1 MASQANKFF
10 RKEIFGKSYVE
21 IFFFLCTIGQ
31 MIQTPYISVA
41 VSLPVMKSYT
51 YLVPDHLQDLCSPGM
66 RVLVPFGNR
75 RVTGYIL
82 SRQKKCEGFTAK
94 KILDVLD
101 DHPLF
106 PESEIS
112 FFKWIS
118 DYYIHPLGDVVKAAL
133 PSGLDLH
140 DVSCVFV
147 TQHGQDSLHAG
158 TLTPGEDQVIE
169 FILQRQSCTLKQVL
183 KNSKNILINALVR
196 KMEKEDLITV
206 SAVLKKDGAKVK
218 KEKFIIPGDEPKT
231 DISMSKKR
239 KKLLLLVK
247 EAKEISLTGLKAV
260 IPTAPALI
268 KPLAQAGYIQV
279 IQRQVFRDPLGDP
292 VEPDTP
298 PKLTWEQKAAVKKV
312 QENLSQGFSPYL
324 LSGVTGSGKTEVYM
338 RLVWDVVEKGKSVI
352 VLVPEISLI
361 SQTER
366 RFRARFGEKIAVIHS
381 SLTKGELI
389 DQWRKIALKKVNIVI
404 GARSAVFAPF
414 EDIGLII
421 VDEEHDTSYK
431 QETGLRYNARD
442 LAVVRGKMNACPVIL
457 GSATPS
463 VQSYQ
468 NVVIKRFEEL
478 KLETRINQ
486 HPLPKITLVD
496 LKKYKDARGYDRIIT
511 PELSKE
517 IRKCLDKGNQALI
530 FLNRRGFATS
540 PVCMDCGKSLSC
552 KYCDV
557 TMTLHKG
564 QNVYQCHFCG
574 YNRPVNT
581 KCPSCKSSKIKP
593 LGFGTEKVESMLKTM
608 FPDARLARMDQDS
621 TSRKGATI
629 KILKSIRNR
638 NVDIIVGTQ
647 MLAKGHDFP
656 SITLVGVI
664 CADLSL
670 SLPDFRAGER
680 TFQVLAQVAG
690 RAGRG
695 DTEGKVIMQTYNPE
709 HFIIEAAKK
718 QDFIEFFQ
726 NEVPYRKA
734 LLYPPF
740 SRMIQLKISGSNF
753 AKVKD
758 YAAMVAQVLKA
769 LLENQEKQKAMVQI
783 LGPIEASIQKIS
795 SQFRWQILVK
805 SPSSVLVNGLIK
817 AMMDHPKITS
827 KSGIRL
833 VVDVDPYSLM

>member
-1 MASQANKFF
+1 
-10 RKEIFGKSYVE
+10 
-21 IFFFLCTIGQ
+21 

-41 VSLPVMKSYT
+41 VSLPVIKSYT
-51 YLVPDHLQDLCSPGM
+51 YSVPGHLKDFCFPGM

-82 SRQKKCEGFTAK
+82 SGQKDCKGFKAK
-94 KILDVLD
+94 KIFDILD

-112 FFKWIS
+112 FFKWIAG
-118 DYYIHPLGDVVKAAL
+118 YYIHPLGEVIKAAL
-133 PSGLDLH
+133 PSGFDRH
-140 DVSCVFV
+140 DVSHVFV
-147 TQHGQDSLHAG
+147 TRHGQDHLNQG
-158 TLTPGEDQVIE
+158 RLTPGEEQVVE
-169 FILQRQSCTLKQVL
+169 FVLQRQACTLKQL
-183 KNSKNILINALVR
+183 KKNSQNTTINALIR
-196 KMEKEDLITV
+196 GMEKKDLITV
-206 SAVLKKDGAKVK
+206 SAVLKKDGANIK
-218 KEKFIIPGDEPKT
+218 KEKFILYNHNPKT
-231 DISMSKKR
+231 IIRMSKKR
-239 KKLLLLVK
+239 KKLLCLVK
-247 EAKEISLTGLKAV
+247 EKKEISLTGLKV
-260 IPTAPALI
+260 HIPTAPVLI
-268 KPLAQAGYIQV
+268 KPLADAGYIRI

-298 PKLTWEQKAAVKKV
+298 PKLTWEQEAVVKRV
-312 QENLSQGFSPYL
+312 QEKLSRGFAPYL

-338 RLVWDVVEKGKSVI
+338 RLVRDVVETGKSAI

-381 SLTKGELI
+381 SLTKGELV
-389 DQWRKIALKKVNIVI
+389 DQWRKIILQKVNIVI

-414 EDIGLII
+414 KDIGIII

-431 QETGLRYNARD
+431 QETGLKYNARD
-442 LAVVRGKMNACPVIL
+442 LAVVRGKMNGCPVIL

-468 NVVIKRFEEL
+468 NVVMKRFEEL
-478 KLETRINQ
+478 KLKKRVNR
-486 HPLPKITLVD
+486 HPLPRITLVD
-496 LKKYKDARGYDRIIT
+496 LKKYKDVWGYDRIIT

-517 IRKCLDKGNQALI
+517 IRTCLDKGNQALI
-530 FLNRRGFATS
+530 FLNRRGFATF
-540 PVCMDCGKSLSC
+540 PVCRDCGKSLSC

-564 QNVYQCHFCG
+564 HNEYRCHFCG
-574 YNRPVNT
+574 YGRPVNT
-581 KCPSCKSSKIKP
+581 RCPACNSSKIKP
-593 LGFGTEKVESMLKTM
+593 LGFGTEKVESILKAL
-608 FPDARLARMDQDS
+608 FPDARLVRMDQDS

-647 MLAKGHDFP
+647 MLAKGRDFP

-680 TFQVLAQVAG
+680 TFQLLAQVAG

-695 DTEGKVIMQTYNPE
+695 DSKGKVIMQTYSPD

-718 QDFIEFFQ
+718 QDFLEFFQ

-740 SRMIQLKISGSNF
+740 SRMIQLKVSGSNTD
-753 AKVKD
+753 KVKA
-758 YAAMVAQVLKA
+758 YAANVADILNT
-769 LLENQEKQKAMVQI
+769 LIENEENQKDMVQI
-783 LGPIEASIQKIS
+783 LGPIEAPIQKIS
-795 SQFRWQILVK
+795 SQFRWQLLVK
-805 SPSSVLVNGLIK
+805 SPSSALINRLIK
-817 AMMDHPKITS
+817 SMMAHPKATP
-827 KSGIRL
+827 KSGVRL
-833 VVDVDPYSLM
+833 IVDVDPYSLM

>member
-1 MASQANKFF
+1 MAQSSKL
-10 RKEIFGKSYVE
+10 ISGKSCVE
-21 IFFFLCTIGQ
+21 IFSFLCTISE
-31 MIQTPYISVA
+31 MIKAPYISVA
-41 VSLPVMKSYT
+41 VALPVMKSYT
-51 YLVPDHLQDLCSPGM
+51 YEIPDHLLRLCSPGM

-82 SRQKKCEGFTAK
+82 SRQETIKGFKTK

-101 DHPLF
+101 DYPLF
-106 PESEIS
+106 PESQII

-118 DYYIHPLGDVVKAAL
+118 DYYIHPLGDMIKAAL
-133 PSGLDLH
+133 PTGLDSH
-140 DVSCVFV
+140 DISCVFV
-147 TQHGQDSLHAG
+147 TQKGQERLNSG
-158 TLTPGEDQVIE
+158 ELTPGEQEVAQ
-169 FILQRQSCTLKQVL
+169 FILNRKPCTLKQLL
-183 KNSKNILINALVR
+183 KSTSNHMINALVR
-196 KMEKEDLITV
+196 RMEKRSLITV
-206 SAVLKKDGAKVK
+206 SAVLKKDGARIK
-218 KEKFIIPGDEPKT
+218 KEKFIRQGDGSEVK
-231 DISMSKKR
+231 IRMSKKR

-247 EAKEISLTGLKAV
+247 EAKEISLTGLKKI
-260 IPTAPALI
+260 IPTASALI
-268 KPLAQAGYIQV
+268 KPLHEAGYIK
-279 IQRQVFRDPLGDP
+279 IIERQVFRDPLGDP

-298 PKLTWEQKAAVKKV
+298 PKLTREQNRAVEKV
-312 QENLSQGFSPYL
+312 QRNFYRGFAPYL

-338 RLVWDVVEKGKSVI
+338 RLVKDVIEKGETAI

-389 DQWRKIALKKVNIVI
+389 DQWRKIVLKKVSIVI

-414 EDIGLII
+414 ENIGLII

-442 LAVVRGKMNACPVIL
+442 LAVVRGKMNKCPVIL

-463 VQSYQ
+463 VQSYH
-468 NVVIKRFEEL
+468 NVVLNRFKEL
-478 KLETRINQ
+478 KLKSRINKY
-486 HPLPKITLVD
+486 PLPKITLVD
-496 LKKYKDARGYDRIIT
+496 LKKYKDAKGYDRIIT
-511 PELSKE
+511 PTLSKE
-517 IRKCLDKGNQALI
+517 IRNCLDKGNQALI
-530 FLNRRGFATS
+530 FLNRRGYSTF
-540 PVCMDCGKSLSC
+540 PVCRDCGKSLSC

-557 TMTLHKG
+557 TMTFHKG

-581 KCPSCKSSKIKP
+581 KCPYCKSSKIKP
-593 LGFGTEKVESMLKTM
+593 LGFGTEKIESLMRDM

-680 TFQVLAQVAG
+680 TFQLLAQVAG

-695 DTEGKVIMQTYNPE
+695 QSKGKVVMQTYNPE
-709 HFIIEAAKK
+709 HFIIEAAKQ
-718 QDFIEFFQ
+718 QDFMEFFQ

-758 YAAMVAQVLKA
+758 YSSLVAHVLRT
-769 LLENQEKQKAMVQI
+769 LLVKNEKQKTKVQI

-795 SQFRWQILVK
+795 SRFRWQILIK
-805 SPSSVLVNGLIK
+805 SPSSALVNSLVK
-817 AMMDHPKITS
+817 SMMDHPKITP

>member
-1 MASQANKFF
+1 
-10 RKEIFGKSYVE
+10 
-21 IFFFLCTIGQ
+21 

-41 VSLPVMKSYT
+41 VSLPVRKSYT
-51 YLVPDHLQDLCSPGM
+51 YSVPDHLKDFCSPGM

-82 SRQKKCEGFTAK
+82 SGQKDCKGFKAK
-94 KILDVLD
+94 KIFDILD

-112 FFKWIS
+112 FFKWIAG
-118 DYYIHPLGDVVKAAL
+118 YYIHPLGEVIKAAL
-133 PSGLDLH
+133 PSGLDRH
-140 DVSCVFV
+140 DVSHVFV
-147 TQHGQDSLHAG
+147 SQQGRDYLNAG
-158 TLTPGEDQVIE
+158 RLTPGEEQIVE
-169 FILQRQSCTLKQVL
+169 FVLQRQSCTLKQL
-183 KNSKNILINALVR
+183 KKNSQNTMVNALIR
-196 KMEKEDLITV
+196 RMEKKDLITV
-206 SAVLKKDGAKVK
+206 SAVLKKAGANIK
-218 KEKFIIPGDEPKT
+218 KEKFLLYSDGPKT
-231 DISMSKKR
+231 IIRMSKKR
-239 KKLLLLVK
+239 KNLLCLVK
-247 EAKEISLTGLKAV
+247 EKKEISLTGLKV
-260 IPTAPALI
+260 HIPTAPALI
-268 KPLAQAGYIQV
+268 KPLAEAGYIQIV
-279 IQRQVFRDPLGDP
+279 HRQVFRDPLGEP

-298 PKLTWEQKAAVKKV
+298 PILTSEQQVVVKRV
-312 QENLSQGFSPYL
+312 QENLSRGFAPYL

-338 RLVWDVVEKGKSVI
+338 RLVQDVVEKGKNAI

-361 SQTER
+361 TQTER

-381 SLTKGELI
+381 SLTQGELL
-389 DQWRKIALKKVNIVI
+389 DQWHKIVLKKVSIVI

-414 EDIGLII
+414 ENIGIII

-442 LAVVRGKMNACPVIL
+442 LAVVRGKMNSCPVIL

-463 VQSYQ
+463 LQSYQ
-468 NVVIKRFEEL
+468 NVVTKRFEEL
-478 KLETRINQ
+478 KLKTRINR
-486 HPLPKITLVD
+486 HPLPRITLVD
-496 LKKYKDARGYDRIIT
+496 LKKYKDVWGYDKIIT

-517 IRKCLDKGNQALI
+517 IRSCLDKGNQALI
-530 FLNRRGFATS
+530 FLNRRGFATF
-540 PVCMDCGKSLSC
+540 PVCRDCGKSLSC

-564 QNVYQCHFCG
+564 YNEYRCHFCG
-574 YNRPVNT
+574 YGRPVNT
-581 KCPSCKSSKIKP
+581 KCPACNSSKIKP
-593 LGFGTEKVESMLKTM
+593 FGFGTEKVESILKAL
-608 FPDARLARMDQDS
+608 FPDARLIRVDQDS

-656 SITLVGVI
+656 FITLVGVI

-680 TFQVLAQVAG
+680 TFQLLAQVAG

-695 DTEGKVIMQTYNPE
+695 ETVGKVIMQTYNPD

-718 QDFIEFFQ
+718 QDFFEFFQ
-726 NEVPYRKA
+726 KEVPYRKA

-753 AKVKD
+753 AKVKA
-758 YAAMVAQVLKA
+758 YAATVADILKI
-769 LLENQEKQKAMVQI
+769 LLENEENQKNMVQI
-783 LGPIEASIQKIS
+783 LGPIEAPIQKIS
-795 SQFRWQILVK
+795 SRFRWQILVK
-805 SPSSVLVNGLIK
+805 SPSSSLVNRLVK
-817 AMMDHPKITS
+817 SMMGHPKLNP
-827 KSGIRL
+827 KSGISL
-833 VVDVDPYSLM
+833 MVDVDPYSLM

>member
-1 MASQANKFF
+1 
-10 RKEIFGKSYVE
+10 
-21 IFFFLCTIGQ
+21 

-51 YLVPDHLQDLCSPGM
+51 YRVPDHLQDFCSPGM
-66 RVLVPFGNR
+66 RVLVPFKNR

-82 SRQKKCEGFTAK
+82 SGQKSCGGFTAK
-94 KILDVLD
+94 KIFDVLD
-101 DHPLF
+101 DYPLF

-118 DYYIHPLGDVVKAAL
+118 DYYIHPLGDVIKAAL
-133 PSGLDLH
+133 PSGLDRH

-147 TQHGQDSLHAG
+147 TQHGQDSLNAG
-158 TLTPGEDQVIE
+158 RLTPGEEQVIE
-169 FILQRQSCTLKQVL
+169 FILQRQSCTLKQL
-183 KNSKNILINALVR
+183 EKNSANTTINALVR
-196 KMEKEDLITV
+196 RMEKEDLITI
-206 SAVLKKDGAKVK
+206 SAVLKKDGAKIK
-218 KEKFIIPGDEPKT
+218 KEKFILPGDEPKT
-231 DISMSKKR
+231 IIPMSKKR

-247 EAKEISLTGLKAV
+247 EAKEISLTGLKAH

-268 KPLAQAGYIQV
+268 KPLAQAGYIKI

-298 PKLTWEQKAAVKKV
+298 PRLTLEQEAVVKRV
-312 QENLSQGFSPYL
+312 QENFRQGFSPYL
-324 LSGVTGSGKTEVYM
+324 LSGITGSGKTEVYM
-338 RLVWDVVEKGKSVI
+338 RLVRDVVEKGKSAI

-389 DQWRKIALKKVNIVI
+389 DQWRKIALKKVSIVI

-414 EDIGLII
+414 ENIGII
-421 VDEEHDTSYK
+421 VVDEEHDTSYK

-442 LAVVRGKMNACPVIL
+442 IAVVRGKMNGCPVIL

-463 VQSYQ
+463 LQSYQ
-468 NVVIKRFEEL
+468 NVVMKRFEEL
-478 KLETRINQ
+478 KLKTRVNR
-486 HPLPKITLVD
+486 HPLPEITLVD
-496 LKKYKDARGYDRIIT
+496 LKKHKDVRGYDRIIT

-517 IRKCLDKGNQALI
+517 IRTCLDKGNQALI

-540 PVCMDCGKSLSC
+540 PVCRDCGKSLSC
-552 KYCDV
+552 KYCDI

-564 QNVYQCHFCG
+564 HNEYRCHLCG
-574 YNRPVNT
+574 YGRPTNV
-581 KCPSCKSSKIKP
+581 KCPECGSSKIKP
-593 LGFGTEKVESMLKTM
+593 LGFGTEKVESMLKDL
-608 FPDARLARMDQDS
+608 FPDARLVRMDQDS

-656 SITLVGVI
+656 AITLVGVV

-680 TFQVLAQVAG
+680 TFQLLAQVAG

-695 DTEGKVIMQTYNPE
+695 DTKGKVIMQTYNPD

-718 QDFIEFFQ
+718 QDFLEFFQ
-726 NEVPYRKA
+726 NEAPFRKA

-740 SRMIQLKISGSNF
+740 SRMIQLKISGTSF
-753 AKVKD
+753 VKVKV
-758 YAAMVAQVLKA
+758 YAANVAAVLKA
-769 LLENQEKQKAMVQI
+769 LLENEENHKNMIRI
-783 LGPIEASIQKIS
+783 LGPIEAPIQKIS
-795 SQFRWQILVK
+795 SRFRWQILVK
-805 SPSSVLVNGLIK
+805 SPSSALVNGLVK
-817 AMMDHPKITS
+817 SLMDHPKITP
-827 KSGIRL
+827 KSGLRL
-833 VVDVDPYSLM
+833 IVDVDPYFLM

>member
-1 MASQANKFF
+1 
-10 RKEIFGKSYVE
+10 
-21 IFFFLCTIGQ
+21 
-31 MIQTPYISVA
+31 
-41 VSLPVMKSYT
+41 
-51 YLVPDHLQDLCSPGM
+51 M

-82 SRQKKCEGFTAK
+82 SRQAHCEGFTAK

-106 PESEIS
+106 PEPEIL

-118 DYYIHPLGDVVKAAL
+118 DYYIHPLGDVIKAAL
-133 PSGLDLH
+133 PSGLDHH
-140 DVSCVFV
+140 DISCVFV
-147 TQHGQDSLHAG
+147 TSKGRDCLNKG
-158 TLTPGEDQVIE
+158 RLTPGQAQVTE
-169 FILQRQSCTLKQVL
+169 FVSNRPSCTLKQVL
-183 KNSKNILINALVR
+183 ANSENAGINALIR
-196 KMEKEDLITV
+196 RMEKQDLITV

-218 KEKFIIPGDEPKT
+218 KEKFILQGDEPKT
-231 DISMSKKR
+231 MIPLSKKR

-247 EAKEISLTGLKAV
+247 AAKEISLTGLKV
-260 IPTAPALI
+260 HIPTAPALI
-268 KPLAQAGYIQV
+268 KPLAQAGYIKV
-279 IQRQVFRDPLGDP
+279 IERQVFRDPLGDP

-298 PKLTWEQKAAVKKV
+298 PELTWEQEAAVKRV
-312 QENLSQGFSPYL
+312 QENLTRGFSPYL

-338 RLVWDVVEKGKSVI
+338 RLVKEVTEKGKSVI

-381 SLTKGELI
+381 SLTKGERI
-389 DQWRKIALKKVNIVI
+389 DQWRKIALKKVSIVI

-414 EDIGLII
+414 ENIGLII

-468 NVVIKRFEEL
+468 NVVMKRFEEL
-478 KLETRINQ
+478 KLENRINQ
-486 HPLPKITLVD
+486 HPLPEITLVD

-517 IRKCLDKGNQALI
+517 IRTCLDNGNQALI
-530 FLNRRGFATS
+530 FLNRRGFATF
-540 PVCMDCGKSLSC
+540 PVCRDCGTALSC

-574 YNRPVNT
+574 YSRPVNT
-581 KCPSCKSSKIKP
+581 KCPSCNSSKIKP
-593 LGFGTEKVESMLKTM
+593 LGFGTEKLESMLTSL

-680 TFQVLAQVAG
+680 TFQLLAQVAG

-695 DTEGKVIMQTYNPE
+695 DIEGKVVMQTYNPE

-740 SRMIQLKISGSNF
+740 SRMIQLKISGSHF
-753 AKVKD
+753 EKVKA

-769 LLENQEKQKAMVQI
+769 LLEKQENQKNTIQI
-783 LGPIEASIQKIS
+783 LGPVEASIQKIS
-795 SQFRWQILVK
+795 SRFRWQILVK
-805 SPSSVLVNGLIK
+805 STSSVRVNRLIK
-817 AMMDHPKITS
+817 AMMDHPKTKL
-827 KSGIRL
+827 KSGIRMA
-833 VVDVDPYSLM
+833 VDVDPYSLM

>member
-1 MASQANKFF
+1 
-10 RKEIFGKSYVE
+10 
-21 IFFFLCTIGQ
+21 
-31 MIQTPYISVA
+31 MIQPSYISVA
-41 VSLPVMKSYT
+41 ISLPVMKSYT
-51 YLVPDHLQDLCSPGM
+51 YSVPKHLKDFCSPGM

-82 SRQKKCEGFTAK
+82 SGQKDCKGFKAK
-94 KILDVLD
+94 KIFDILD

-112 FFKWIS
+112 FFKWIAG
-118 DYYIHPLGDVVKAAL
+118 YYIHPLGEVIKTAL
-133 PSGLDLH
+133 PSGLDRH
-140 DVSCVFV
+140 DVSHVFV
-147 TQHGQDSLHAG
+147 TRHGKDHLNAG
-158 TLTPGEDQVIE
+158 KLTPGEEQVVE
-169 FILQRQSCTLKQVL
+169 FILQRQSCTVKQLK
-183 KNSKNILINALVR
+183 KNSKNITINALIR
-196 KMEKEDLITV
+196 RMEKKDLITV
-206 SAVLKKDGAKVK
+206 SAVLKKDGAKIK
-218 KEKFIIPGDEPKT
+218 KEKFILHGDGPKT
-231 DISMSKKR
+231 IIRMSKKR
-239 KKLLLLVK
+239 KRLLSLVK
-247 EAKEISLTGLKAV
+247 EKKEISLTGLKV
-260 IPTAPALI
+260 HIPTAPALI
-268 KPLAQAGYIQV
+268 KPLAEAGYIQ
-279 IQRQVFRDPLGDP
+279 IIHRQVFRDPLGDP

-298 PKLTWEQKAAVKKV
+298 PKLTSEQQIVVKRV
-312 QENLSQGFSPYL
+312 QDKLPRGFAPYL

-338 RLVWDVVEKGKSVI
+338 RLVQDVVEKGKSAI

-381 SLTKGELI
+381 SLTQGELI
-389 DQWRKIALKKVNIVI
+389 DQWHKIVLKKVSIVI

-414 EDIGLII
+414 ENIGIII

-442 LAVVRGKMNACPVIL
+442 LAVVRGKMNGCPVIL

-468 NVVIKRFEEL
+468 NVVMKRFEEL
-478 KLETRINQ
+478 KLKTRVNR
-486 HPLPKITLVD
+486 HPLPGITLVD

-530 FLNRRGFATS
+530 FLNRRGFATF
-540 PVCMDCGKSLSC
+540 PVCTDCGKSLAC

-564 QNVYQCHFCG
+564 RNEYRCHFCG
-574 YNRPVNT
+574 YARPVNT
-581 KCPSCKSSKIKP
+581 KCPECNSSKIKP
-593 LGFGTEKVESMLKTM
+593 LGFGTEKVESMLKAL
-608 FPDARLARMDQDS
+608 FPDARLVRMDQDS

-656 SITLVGVI
+656 AITLVGVI
-664 CADLSL
+664 CADHSL

-680 TFQVLAQVAG
+680 TFQLLAQVAG

-695 DTEGKVIMQTYNPE
+695 ETIGKVIMQTYNPD

-718 QDFIEFFQ
+718 QDFFEFFQ

-753 AKVKD
+753 AKVKA
-758 YAAMVAQVLKA
+758 YAATIADVLKI
-769 LLENQEKQKAMVQI
+769 LLENKENQSHMVQI
-783 LGPIEASIQKIS
+783 LGPIEAPIQRIS
-795 SQFRWQILVK
+795 SRFRWQILVK
-805 SPSSVLVNGLIK
+805 SPSSVLINRLVK
-817 AMMDHPKITS
+817 SMMGHPKLNS
-827 KSGIRL
+827 RSGVSL
-833 VVDVDPYSLM
+833 MVDVDPYSLM